1 MVLFLFILLTNVS
14 EYPFQT
20 EFWLRLSICK
30 DRCKGGETLG
40 TMVEVVD
47 LVPNRESQV
56 TFQGWAEV

>member
-1 MVLFLFILLTNVS
+1 MVLSLFILLTNVS

-30 DRCKGGETLG
+30 GGETVG

-56 TFQGWAEV
+56 TF